1 MQDLAQSG
9 CLVVTQSGASYAADL
24 RRHGVQMM
32 ETSGGS
38 VVALRNVLSKRARF
52 YYTNGLTGAYYN
64 KAEGMAD
71 QLRLHPGVM
80 QSSPSYLRASRSLD
94 ASTLLHLE
102 RAVAQL
108 KRSGELERI
117 FQCYPKEQ

>member
-1 MQDLAQSG
+1 
-9 CLVVTQSGASYAADL
+9 
-24 RRHGVQMM
+24 
-32 ETSGGS
+32 
-38 VVALRNVLSKRARF
+38 
-52 YYTNGLTGAYYN
+52 
-64 KAEGMAD
+64 MAD

-94 ASTLLHLE
+94 ASTLLNLE